1 MFYRSLPKEPQAM
14 AKIQNPLLFSKH
26 FGVDEKELEKAG
38 LIDPFLNVDTQLFID
53 PVLLEKS
60 NNIKIAEDAYENF
73 RSHFSNYVRL
83 LAISKVEGD
92 VAWRGARKLLD
103 LREPAQTGL
112 GYGGSSRSGSS
123 RPEEVREIMM
133 RTAKEIIDLGSN
145 DPEMVS
151 LMGFFEEN
159 VGPDTISDFTT
170 RVIIE
175 SLAEITNQFCTLH
188 GVTTSKSDLAS
199 GIALPSFEGASVLL
213 VPKDIVR
220 DLPIANDWSD
230 IEAAALQNQAIR
242 ERVSHYLAEIAKPTI
257 SDRKAALRY
266 AALSSAAE
274 FEHFLGSVKEH
285 SGSYDPIEDALAYYK
300 IREILRGDP
309 SEFKQANVPDIH
321 KGPQEL
327 KKLVLSTIDQ
337 FKHHVENGNLWE
349 ELWIGDKPKKERASQ
364 LIYFAIADCFCKANN
379 VDLSPEANMGGGP
392 IDFKFSDGYDARV
405 LVEMKRSSGTVVH
418 GYEKQLEIYKDAS
431 RTNFGI
437 FVVMDFGGLG
447 IKLKHI
453 QAIRN
458 KRLNV
463 GEQASEIIVIN
474 ARKKVSAS
482 KRI

>member
-1 MFYRSLPKEPQAM
+1 M
-14 AKIQNPLLFSKH
+14 ARIQNPLLFSKQ
-26 FGVDEKELEKAG
+26 FGVDEKELAKAG

-60 NNIKIAEDAYENF
+60 ANPKIAGDAYKNF
-73 RSHFSNYVRL
+73 CSHFSNYVRL
-83 LAISKVEGD
+83 LAISKAEGD
-92 VAWRGARKLLD
+92 AAWRGARKLLD

-133 RTAKEIIDLGSN
+133 RTAKEIIELGSN

-175 SLAEITNQFCTLH
+175 SLAEITNQFCTSH
-188 GVTTSKSDLAS
+188 DIPTFTSDLAS
-199 GIALPSFEGASVLL
+199 GCALPAFERSSVLL

-242 ERVSHYLAEIAKPTI
+242 DRVNQYLAQIARPTI
-257 SDRKAALRY
+257 ADRKAALRY
-266 AALSSAAE
+266 AALGSSAE

-285 SGSYDPIEDALAYYK
+285 SDNYDPDDDALAYYK
-300 IREILRGDP
+300 IREILRSDLAG
-309 SEFKQANVPDIH
+309 FKQANVPDIH

-327 KKLVLSTIDQ
+327 KALVHATIDQ
-337 FKHHVENGNLWE
+337 FKHHVEKGNLWE
-349 ELWIGDKPKKERASQ
+349 ELWLEDKPKKERAAQ

-392 IDFKFSDGYDARV
+392 IDFKFSDGYNARV
-405 LVEMKRSSGTVVH
+405 LVEMKRSSGTVKH
-418 GYEKQLEIYKDAS
+418 GYEKQLDIYKDAS

-447 IKLKHI
+447 TKLRQI
-453 QAIRN
+453 QAVRRR
-458 KRLNV
+458 RLDA
-463 GEQASEIIVIN
+463 GDQASEIIVID

-482 KRI
+482 KRA